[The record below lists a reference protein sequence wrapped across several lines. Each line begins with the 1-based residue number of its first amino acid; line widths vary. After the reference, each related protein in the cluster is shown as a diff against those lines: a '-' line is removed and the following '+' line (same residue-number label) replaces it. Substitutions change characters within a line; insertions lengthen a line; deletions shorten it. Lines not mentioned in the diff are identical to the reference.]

1 MISGTFN
8 EWFTLAHK
16 TRTSDGQGGSTFT
29 YTVYADRGAGTGEHG
44 RMSHLGKGSSKSS
57 EPNIGSQLEGWVSH
71 LFFCRAGVAIE
82 RGDQITDEAGVNYLV
97 IAVRKPSARP
107 ARHIEAECR
116 EVQEGN

>member
-1 MISGTFN
+1 LIGGTFN

-16 TRTSDGQGGSTFT
+16 VRTPDGQGGSTFT
-29 YTVYADRGAGTGEHG
+29 FTQYASEHG

-57 EPNIGSQLEGWVSH
+57 EPNIGGQLEGWVSH

-97 IAVRKPSARP
+97 IAIRKPSARP
-107 ARHIEAECR
+107 TRHIEAECR
-116 EVQEGN
+116 EVQLGN